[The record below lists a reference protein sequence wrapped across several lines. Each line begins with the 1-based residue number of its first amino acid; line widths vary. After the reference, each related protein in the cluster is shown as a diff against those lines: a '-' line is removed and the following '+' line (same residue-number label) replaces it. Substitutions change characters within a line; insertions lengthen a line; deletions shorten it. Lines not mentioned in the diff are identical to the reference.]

1 MVQPLSKT
9 TLNKLHT
16 EFNIHF
22 KQPHT
27 QVAHLNI
34 QPQVISLSNYNEY
47 LEKILQKINELFLVP
62 APPSQPQLDPRAQGH
77 KRKIIAYDDL

>member
-1 MVQPLSKT
+1 MLFKRRNLLKINRIRNNFFYLFKDKKIYFSK
-9 TLNKLHT
+9 
-16 EFNIHF
+16 
-22 KQPHT
+22 
-27 QVAHLNI
+27 
-34 QPQVISLSNYNEY
+34 NYNEY